1 MEFAFTEKQGAA
13 HAVASREEG
22 TGVVLCGAQAGA
34 PPPWQVAEA
43 LDELIGLAYEGVSEA
58 PPWLALA
65 ERLRQ
70 LLGAFNVT
78 ITLHHSE
85 DQPQDVQV
93 MALDASD
100 RTDWDLAERVSRER
114 FGHVE
119 LLRPESVAPGT
130 LIEFGPGDMEPAC
143 ATYMASLGI
152 GRCLRS
158 CFAEPG
164 GMRCWVD
171 VLRGLRLSGQA
182 FAAEERSLVLQLL
195 PHLSRSLGLYARL
208 KREEAEKAVY
218 EGSLDHLALGCLL
231 LDGNARALCVNR
243 TARAIIARQIGI
255 EIRQG
260 RLQIEDRS
268 AQQALEVAI
277 AKVLRVRHAPG
288 PGGPGELVR
297 LQARDGMLLGIL
309 VAPIPLAPYY
319 QGEQVP
325 SVILH
330 LCELSQ
336 CEAAS
341 QVPRGHSPE
350 LIAQLF
356 GLTRQEARL
365 AAWLATGRTIS
376 EAAGQMNIAV
386 TAARNYSKNIY
397 AKLGIKGQTD
407 LVRLMCRSVALLR

>member
-1 MEFAFTEKQGAA
+1 MKFAFTEMQGAVR
-13 HAVASREEG
+13 AVVGREQG
-22 TGVVLCGAQAGA
+22 LGMLLCGAQASS
-34 PPPWQVAEA
+34 PPWQVAEA
-43 LDELIGLAYEGVSEA
+43 LTELIGLAYEGLSEA
-58 PPWLALA
+58 RPWFGLA

-85 DQPQDVQV
+85 DQPRDVQV
-93 MALDASD
+93 MALDADD
-100 RTDWDLAERVSRER
+100 RTDWDLAEQVSRER
-114 FGHVE
+114 FWHIE
-119 LLRPESVAPGT
+119 LVRPESVAPGT
-130 LIEFGPGDMEPAC
+130 LIEFGPGDVEGDC
-143 ATYMASLGI
+143 AAFMVSLGI
-152 GRCLRS
+152 GRCLRG

-164 GMRCWVD
+164 GMRCWID
-171 VLRGLRLSGQA
+171 VVRGLRLSGQA
-182 FAAEERSLVLQLL
+182 FAAEERALLAQLL

-231 LDGNARALCVNR
+231 LDGHARVLCANR
-243 TARAIIARQIGI
+243 AARAIIARQVGI

-260 RLQIEDRS
+260 RLQVEERG
-268 AQQALEVAI
+268 AQQALEAAV
-277 AKVLRVRHAPG
+277 AKVLQARN
-288 PGGPGELVR
+288 GPGERVR
-297 LQARDGMLLGIL
+297 LQARDGTLLGIL
-309 VAPIPLAPYY
+309 VAPVPPAPYY

-325 SVILH
+325 SVIVH

-350 LIAQLF
+350 LLGQLF